1 MNQEN
6 EQLQENAQHPE
17 VVQISEQTIDSL
29 FNKAHSQ
36 HHIYRQRGPW
46 IVCTSCVSQHASF
59 IGVNRD
65 FCGTDEN
72 GKPILKKRER

>member
-6 EQLQENAQHPE
+6 DELPEHGQNPE

-29 FNKAHSQ
+29 INNARSQ

-65 FCGTDEN
+65 YKGVDED
-72 GKPILKKRER
+72 GKPVLKKRER